1 MSKLYEIANSYAKLM
16 DSDFDADEIADTLEG
31 MEGELSDKIEQ
42 LLAICKNESTY
53 AERLR
58 DEAKNLTERAVCI
71 ENKVANIRAYIATS
85 LETAGKKSIRAG
97 IHQVT
102 VRAPSRSV
110 EITDSALLPHEYVEY
125 DTVIK
130 ANKLAIKHQIEAGI
144 DVPGAALKV
153 GKPSLIIK

>member
-1 MSKLYEIANSYAKLM
+1 MSKLYEVASDYARLM
-16 DSDFDADEIADTLEG
+16 DADIDPEAMADTLEG
-31 MEGELSDKIEQ
+31 IEGELADKIEQ

-58 DEAKNLTERAVCI
+58 DEAKNLAERAVSI

-102 VRAPSRSV
+102 VRAPCRSV
-110 EITDSALLPHEYVEY
+110 EITDSALLPPEYVEY

-130 ANKLAIKHQIEAGI
+130 PDKMAIKHLLEGGK
-144 DVPGAALKV
+144 DVPGATLKT
-153 GKPSLIIK
+153 GKPSLLIR